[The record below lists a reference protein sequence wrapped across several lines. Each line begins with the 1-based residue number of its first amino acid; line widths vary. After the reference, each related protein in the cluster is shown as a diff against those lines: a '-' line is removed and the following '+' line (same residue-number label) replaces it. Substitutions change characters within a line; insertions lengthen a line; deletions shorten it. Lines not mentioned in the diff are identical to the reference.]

1 MAAAVPKLHDAI
13 AAWSGEKSPRV
24 LCIDDEPDIS
34 RIIKIRLEQYGV
46 DVRRAFNGMQ
56 GYWLAIDMRP
66 DVIVTDMVMPDG
78 EGTYVMGR
86 LKSHPLTQEI
96 PVIVLSG
103 QDNPALKRQMLS
115 LGASAYLIK
124 PLVVDELIRELRTH
138 IVLPETP
145 GRISHVAT
153 LMEQSLDAL

>member
-1 MAAAVPKLHDAI
+1 MHDAI

-78 EGTYVMGR
+78 EGTYIMGR
-86 LKSHPLTQEI
+86 LKSHPLTQQI

-103 QDNPALKRQMLS
+103 QDNPALMRQMLS
-115 LGASAYLIK
+115 LGARAYLIK
-124 PLVVDELIRELRTH
+124 PLVVDDLIRELRTH

-145 GRISHVAT
+145 GRNSRVAT
-153 LMEQSLDAL
+153 LMEQSLDAI